1 MKRTE
6 ESKQYEIKKK
16 MTKVFQILKYLQM
29 NKKIYLQKTEM
40 DKNLDD
46 FVLDRDKN
54 LNFFQKLFK
63 KDRIKEASK
72 SLEKEQ
78 QKQEKKMRKKSND
91 ARRTRLLAYLLI
103 LLLIV
108 FSVVLVPF
116 RDQNWNGFSI
126 YGKLFRIFN
135 SYV

>member
-1 MKRTE
+1 
-6 ESKQYEIKKK
+6 
-16 MTKVFQILKYLQM
+16 M

-40 DKNLDD
+40 DKNLDE

-78 QKQEKKMRKKSND
+78 QKQLEKEKKKSND
-91 ARRTRLLAYLLI
+91 ARRTRLLFYLLI

-108 FSVVLVPF
+108 FLLYWFLLEIKVGMAFPF
-116 RDQNWNGFSI
+116 ME
-126 YGKLFRIFN
+126 
-135 SYV
+135 SYLEFLIPMYDYIKGPLGLK